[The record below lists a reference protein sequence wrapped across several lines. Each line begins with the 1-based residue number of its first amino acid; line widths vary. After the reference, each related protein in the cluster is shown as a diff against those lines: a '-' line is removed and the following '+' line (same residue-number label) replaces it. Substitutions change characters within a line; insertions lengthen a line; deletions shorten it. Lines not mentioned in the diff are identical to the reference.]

1 MISLVPVVEVNSDLC
16 VNCHSCIS
24 ACPVMANDGSGDRV
38 IINKDRCIGCGNC
51 ITACTHGAR
60 EALDDFD
67 EFISDLAEGKK
78 IVAIAAPSI
87 ASNFPGI
94 YLNINGWLKEKGIA
108 AIFDVSFGA
117 ELTIKSYLEYIKRE
131 APECV
136 ISQPCPAIVSYI
148 QLYKPELIDYLAPVD
163 SPMLHTI
170 KMIKNYYKQYSN
182 YKVAVLSPCLAKKRE
197 FVETK
202 LGDYNVTFKS
212 LDNYFKNNNIDLKVY
227 PETDYD
233 NPSAER
239 AVLFSSPGGLMR
251 TAARENRDIVNST
264 RKIEGIEIIYKYLD
278 ELPEGIEKKVNPL
291 LIDCLNCEM
300 GCNGGPGTLNID
312 KNIDEIE
319 SIIEERNSQMQEKY
333 STRIKY
339 IGRRKLKKYIDEH
352 WDEKVYNREYMNL
365 AENINL
371 KKPDSK
377 KTEEIF
383 ASMKKYTD
391 EDIKDCRSCGY
402 GSCEDMALA
411 IYNGLNK
418 AENCHWY
425 QHKLLELKQI
435 EAEEQKQKADLQRE
449 KMEIQKNAAIGFLSN
464 LNSTIQQISATMEEL
479 DASNH
484 TVLDRIQD
492 SNSKIEAS
500 SGNITS
506 LNKNANIVQVQT
518 EKFDE
523 IREIIS
529 NLSEE
534 TNLLALNASI
544 EAARIGEDARGFAVV
559 AEKIRELAE
568 ISNSEVSKIQD
579 YTNNLKEKIVLV
591 VKTINRIVGE
601 FENIRSDSNFI
612 MKTSDDIGIEIG
624 SLNKDIEEIT
634 LQSEKFLSEL

>member
-1 MISLVPVVEVNSDLC
+1 MINLVPVVEVNSDLC

-24 ACPVMANDGSGDRV
+24 ACPVMANDGSGDSV
-38 IINKDRCIGCGNC
+38 LINVDRCIGCGNC
-51 ITACTHGAR
+51 ISACTHGAR

-67 EFISDLAEGKK
+67 EFISDLNYGEK

-87 ASNFPGI
+87 ASNFPGT
-94 YLNINGWLKEKGIA
+94 YLNINGWLHDKGVK

-117 ELTIKSYLEYIKRE
+117 ELTIKSYLEYIRRE
-131 APECV
+131 EPECV
-136 ISQPCPAIVSYI
+136 ISQPCPAIVSYV
-148 QLYKPELIDYLAPVD
+148 QLYKPELIKYLAPVD

-170 KMIKNYYKQYSN
+170 KMIKNYYKEYTD

-197 FVETK
+197 FNETNM
-202 LGDYNVTFKS
+202 GDYNVTFRS
-212 LDNYFKNNNIDLKVY
+212 LDNYYKNNNIDLQAF
-227 PETDYD
+227 PELEYN
-233 NPSAER
+233 NPPAER

-251 TAARENRDIVNST
+251 TAARENKDIVSST
-264 RKIEGIEIIYKYLD
+264 RKIEGVGLIYKYLD
-278 ELPEGIEKKVNPL
+278 ELPGAINKKVNPL

-312 KNIDEIE
+312 KSIDEVEILIE
-319 SIIEERNSQMQEKY
+319 KRNIEMQEKY
-333 STRIKY
+333 NTAIKY
-339 IGRRKLKKYIDEH
+339 LGKRKLKKYIDNH
-352 WDEKVYNREYMNL
+352 WNENL
-365 AENINL
+365 YSRGYLNLEENINL
-371 KKPDSK
+371 KTPDNRK
-377 KTEEIF
+377 QKEIF
-383 ASMKKYTD
+383 ASMEKYTD

-425 QHKLLELKQI
+425 QHKLLEIKQE
-435 EAEEQKQKADLQRE
+435 EAENQKQKADLQRK
-449 KMEIQKNAAIGFLSN
+449 KMEGQKNTAIDFLSS
-464 LNSTIQQISATMEEL
+464 LNFTIQQISATMEEL

-500 SGNITS
+500 SGSISS
-506 LNKNANIVQVQT
+506 LNKNANIVQQQT

-591 VKTINRIVGE
+591 VNTINRIVGE
-601 FENIRSDSNFI
+601 FENIKSDSNYI
-612 MKTSDDIGIEIG
+612 MKTSDDIGIELG
-624 SLNKDIEEIT
+624 SLNKEIEKIT